1 VYQAIFPVY
10 LMAEEDEL
18 SQFVMAVTEEQRRL
32 WPSES
37 RFEESLRRYLLT
49 TTRRRLHQPVFAY
62 QVMQAYDT
70 RCAVCSL
77 GHRELLDAAHIVP
90 DAEAG
95 GAAVVTNGLA
105 LCKIHHAAYDRHILG
120 IRPDYTVE
128 IHQRLLEEIDGPM
141 LQYGLQG
148 HHQRRLMTIPAS
160 PGQRPDPD
168 RLRQRYVL
176 FRQA

>member
-1 VYQAIFPVY
+1 
-10 LMAEEDEL
+10 
-18 SQFVMAVTEEQRRL
+18 
-32 WPSES
+32 
-37 RFEESLRRYLLT
+37 
-49 TTRRRLHQPVFAY
+49 
-62 QVMQAYDT
+62 MQAYGT

-90 DAEAG
+90 DAEEG

-141 LQYGLQG
+141 LRHGLQDHHG
-148 HHQRRLMTIPAS
+148 HPLMTIPTARAH
-160 PGQRPDPD
+160 RPDPD
-168 RLRQRYVL
+168 RLRRRYDL